1 MDKWIKEIGVGA
13 GLALAV
19 LALLAGFDFSILL
32 LPLSMVA
39 LVAIMASGR
48 FGMSPRFNVNAVGG
62 GDNSKIPS
70 VTFDDIGG
78 QDMAKREFLEALS
91 FLKESAKTS
100 RLGIRPLKGV
110 LLTGPPGTGKTLMAK
125 AAANYTESVFLAASG
140 SQFVQM
146 YAGVGANR
154 VRQIFKQARS
164 NAERDGK
171 SSAIIFIDEID
182 VLGAKRGKNSSHMEY
197 DQTLNELLTQID
209 GIHSDHAVKVL
220 VVGATNRSDLLDP
233 ALLRPGR
240 FDRIVQVD
248 LPDKAG
254 RLRIL
259 EIHAANKPLS
269 PEVNL
274 ATLAAE
280 TAGFSGAHLESL
292 LNEAA
297 ISALRSGRETI
308 NQGDLSDAIEKVM
321 LGEKSNRCLQKEELE
336 RVAFH
341 EVGHAM
347 VSESESPGAVA
358 SITIAPRNQALGY
371 IRQNPRNDQYLYTK
385 DQLLGAIRVC
395 VAGAISEELIF
406 GQRSTGAVG
415 DIQQATDLAKR
426 MVFAGLSPLGIVSSE
441 LPSNQLHDAI
451 VGIISEQEEA
461 VKIFLGERTE
471 TMRKAAVYLQEEG
484 TITGEMFRGIL
495 QPLPAT
501 EVSREYQHSLVV
513 TES

>member
-1 MDKWIKEIGVGA
+1 MDKWLREIGVGT

-19 LALLAGFDFSILL
+19 LALLAGFDFSMLI
-32 LPLSMVA
+32 LPLSMLA
-39 LVAIMASGR
+39 LAGLVASGR
-48 FGMSPRFNVNAVGG
+48 LGMSPRFGVNAVGS
-62 GDNSKIPS
+62 GDNGKIPQ

-91 FLKESAKTS
+91 FLKESAKTNH
-100 RLGIRPLKGV
+100 LGIRPLKGV

-125 AAANYTESVFLAASG
+125 AAANYTDSAFLTASG

-164 NAERDGK
+164 TAERDGK

-182 VLGAKRGKNSSHMEY
+182 VLGAKRGKNASHMEY

-209 GIHSDHAVKVL
+209 GIQSDHAVQVL
-220 VVGATNRSDLLDP
+220 VVGATNRSDLLDS

-269 PEVNL
+269 PDANL
-274 ATLAAE
+274 EALAAE
-280 TAGFSGAHLESL
+280 TSGFSGAHLESL

-297 ISALRSGRETI
+297 IGALRDGREWI

-341 EVGHAM
+341 EVGHAIL
-347 VSESESPGAVA
+347 SESEVSGSVA

-371 IRQNPRNDQYLYTK
+371 IRQNPQHDQYLYTK
-385 DQLLGAIRVC
+385 DQLLGAIRVS
-395 VAGAISEELIF
+395 VAGAVSEELIF

-441 LPSNQLHDAI
+441 LPANQLHDAI
-451 VGIISEQEEA
+451 VQIIGEQEDA
-461 VKIFLGERTE
+461 VKSFLQERVAIIKE
-471 TMRKAAVYLQEEG
+471 AAAYLIEEG
-484 TITGEMFRGIL
+484 TISGEVFRGFM
-495 QPLPAT
+495 ASAENA
-501 EVSREYQHSLVV
+501 EVSLENQHSRVV